1 MGKGGTG
8 LKSCLK
14 RYDRYQ
20 EKVSLSYKNQSSFPT
35 ACGGVA
41 TIIGCTFLIYTL
53 SVYIVFTL
61 LQPSF
66 SQSQK
71 VTLTQEVNGSY
82 PSFDI

>member
-1 MGKGGTG
+1 MAGGTN

-20 EKVSLSYKNQSSFPT
+20 EKVSLTYKNQNSFPT

-53 SVYIVFTL
+53 TTYIVFTL
-61 LQPSF
+61 FSPTF
-66 SQSQK
+66 SQSVK
-71 VTLTQEVNGSY
+71 YTLT
-82 PSFDI
+82 